1 MLGDV
6 AEELAKRGIA
16 VTVCCGGG
24 SYDGTEGD
32 QSVAIAGVRVAS
44 PRLPGWVERRRLLS
58 WVAFWLWFGIW
69 LPRYGGRF
77 QKIVLLTDP
86 PFLPFWARMWARR
99 IRGAEVVW
107 WTMDLYP
114 EALFAAG
121 RVARD
126 GLAGQLLR
134 FVNEL
139 GIRRVDLVVSLSV
152 LQLATVEGYSAF
164 TDLHRSTVI
173 PPWDVRRNQRVQED
187 ENRLAHEMSWVG
199 KRIVLYAGN
208 LGEAH
213 DVTDLVAAARL
224 LRERGDQS
232 WRFVFAVR
240 GSRTGALSRAAEDL
254 PNVEIHD
261 YFPPDRTEELL
272 SAADVHVVSIRPEWA
287 SVLVPSKLY
296 GAAATGSPV
305 LFLGAPYELVDDE
318 CRSVVL
324 TASSG
329 TNPSDLI
336 DMLEELYRTR
346 QKGRSKTPDQR
357 RHRDEMV
364 DLLVA
369 PTEPTTA
376 R

>member
-1 MLGDV
+1 
-6 AEELAKRGIA
+6 
-16 VTVCCGGG
+16 
-24 SYDGTEGD
+24 
-32 QSVAIAGVRVAS
+32 
-44 PRLPGWVERRRLLS
+44 
-58 WVAFWLWFGIW
+58 
-69 LPRYGGRF
+69 
-77 QKIVLLTDP
+77 
-86 PFLPFWARMWARR
+86 
-99 IRGAEVVW
+99 
-107 WTMDLYP
+107 MDLYP

-224 LRERGDQS
+224 LRERGDQT

-240 GSRTGALSRAAEDL
+240 GSRTGTLIRAAEDL

-305 LFLGAPYELVDDE
+305 LFLGAPSELVDDE

-324 TASSG
+324 TACSG
-329 TNPSDLI
+329 TNPSDLV
-336 DMLEELYRTR
+336 DMLEELHGTKRR
-346 QKGRSKTPDQR
+346 GHSKIPDQR
-357 RHRDEMV
+357 RHRDKLV
-364 DLLVA
+364 DLLIA
-369 PTEPTTA
+369 PAERATA
-376 R
+376 Q